1 MKSLLPPNST
11 QLERNL
17 TAVGKQAFDLASI
30 RIIKDIDQVP
40 PQFLP
45 FIAYQKS
52 VDYWDN
58 NWQDSIKREVIKSS
72 KLQHKIKGTAAAIKR
87 ALEPFGY
94 EVTLIEWFK
103 AEPNLTPGTFNLE
116 LDLIGKSLNQEVF
129 NEVNRLVSDAKS
141 AARHLGNLTITTNP
155 VLSIHNILVHQTA
168 LTFSSLPRDQ

>member
-17 TAVGKQAFDLASI
+17 TEVGKDAFELPSI
-30 RIIKDIDQVP
+30 RVIKDIDQVP
-40 PQFLP
+40 AQFLP

-52 VDYWDN
+52 VDYWDDS
-58 NWQDSIKREVIKSS
+58 WQDALKRKVIQSS
-72 KLQHKIKGTAAAIKR
+72 KEQHKIKGTAAAIKR

-94 EVTLIEWFK
+94 EVKLIEWFK
-103 AEPNLTPGTFNLE
+103 TSPELTPGTFNLE
-116 LDLIGKSLNQEVF
+116 LDLIGKPLSQEVF

-141 AARHLGNLTITTNP
+141 AARHLGSLTITANP

-168 LTFSSLPRDQ
+168 LTFCSLPRD